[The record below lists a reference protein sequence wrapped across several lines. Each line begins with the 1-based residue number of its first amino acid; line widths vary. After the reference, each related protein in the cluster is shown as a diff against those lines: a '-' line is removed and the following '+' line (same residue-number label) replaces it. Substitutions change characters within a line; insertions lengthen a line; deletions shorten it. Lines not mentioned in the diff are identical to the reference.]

1 MVQIQPPAIVRG
13 LSPLSDSLPFFP
25 WCQEAFMF
33 WALGSGGAGAI
44 FYAFELTYLHVSS
57 VLFLA
62 CLPAVFLEPLFFPGV
77 RVHTDEWCVFTG
89 AQKRSL
95 ELWLLL
101 GAWKQSHQQGQ
112 RVRTEAACPG
122 RPWTQVCLLFLAFVQ
137 LLFSD
142 VREFITPQSRSQL
155 NEALDVLLV
164 CEIDY
169 EQNDPYICSDWLY
182 YIYSDDKGFR
192 AALLVV
198 SVLKWN
204 VFRQLNFWDDRDYL
218 AVWWKS
224 K

>member
-33 WALGSGGAGAI
+33 WALGNGGAGAN

-62 CLPAVFLEPLFFPGV
+62 CLPVVFLEPLFFPGV

-101 GAWKQSHQQGQ
+101 GAWKQSHQQEQ
-112 RVRTEAACPG
+112 RVRTETDCPG
-122 RPWTQVCLLFLAFVQ
+122 ASLDT
-137 LLFSD
+137 D
-142 VREFITPQSRSQL
+142 M
-155 NEALDVLLV
+155 ALVLSL
-164 CEIDY
+164 
-169 EQNDPYICSDWLY
+169 CS
-182 YIYSDDKGFR
+182 
-192 AALLVV
+192 AL
-198 SVLKWN
+198 
-204 VFRQLNFWDDRDYL
+204 VFRHSWIHNASVTFT
-218 AVWWKS
+218 VK
-224 K
+224 